1 VIEFILHLAVSAA
14 LLLALGALVNGI
26 EVRDGKAA
34 LFGALALGLANA
46 VIRPVLLA
54 LTLPVTLLTLG
65 LFVFVVNG
73 IMLML
78 AAALVDGFEV
88 EGFGSA
94 VWGAVVL
101 ALMNLAI
108 GVFF

>member
-54 LTLPVTLLTLG
+54 LTRPVTLLTLG

>member
-1 VIEFILHLAVSAA
+1 MIEFILHLAVSAA